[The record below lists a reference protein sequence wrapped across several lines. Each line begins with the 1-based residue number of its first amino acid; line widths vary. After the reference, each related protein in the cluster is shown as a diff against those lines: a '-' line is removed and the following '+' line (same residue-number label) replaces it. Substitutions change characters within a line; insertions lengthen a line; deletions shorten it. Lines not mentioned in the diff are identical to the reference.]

1 MDLTPCEKAVDPTVR
16 KRTQPLFVYTPDRC
30 KTPGLLTR
38 QMTPCAKLKI
48 RLFGRTQLHIRS
60 RLRRRPGARTQD
72 IHYRGGEDAMIYQYL
87 QNRIVSDR
95 SIDEV
100 NWETMFQRIHLFYF
114 NYLLVI
120 KCLFNSFIHLFIF
133 WKNKEYHSL
142 SLQKRIILAG
152 AWSHPIKSEEIYDRF
167 DLTPRLKSSP
177 QIFKQWYL
185 NTYNYKIVSHYY
197 HMIKYIRILIFT
209 YSYDLLFS

>member
-1 MDLTPCEKAVDPTVR
+1 MKIVYQEITTKKSLQMKRGGSHRNPTLPLVKNRVSVTKNPVNVQLTMDLTPCEKAVDPTVR

-100 NWETMFQRIHLFYF
+100 N
-114 NYLLVI
+114 
-120 KCLFNSFIHLFIF
+120 
-133 WKNKEYHSL
+133 
-142 SLQKRIILAG
+142 
-152 AWSHPIKSEEIYDRF
+152 
-167 DLTPRLKSSP
+167 
-177 QIFKQWYL
+177 
-185 NTYNYKIVSHYY
+185 
-197 HMIKYIRILIFT
+197 
-209 YSYDLLFS
+209 